1 MLVNQAVK
9 IAVVAFVSTKRDM
22 GIQAQNRV
30 RRRGQAGVIPEE
42 IAIFGKIHRPKAIV
56 SSLEEHWMASQ
67 SGTPNTAIVGLQ
79 WGDEGKGK
87 FVDVLAA
94 EHDVV
99 VRFNGGANAG
109 HTIVVE
115 GEKLALHLMPSA
127 VLNPN
132 CELVIA
138 NGTVIDPDILVK
150 EIELVESRG
159 LSLEGRFHVSSRAHV
174 VLPWHS
180 LLDGA
185 AEARL
190 SDRGE
195 AIGTTKRGI
204 GPAYADKIGRSMA
217 IRMGDLLD
225 EAYLRTHL
233 EKIAPLRLE
242 ELKVAGNDSTIDT
255 EALLADL
262 TTLGERLRPYLTDT
276 TWLLHDRVNEKRSLL
291 FEGANACLLDVDHG
305 TYPFVTSSNASAL
318 GISPGTGLP
327 AKTLGRVVGVVKA
340 YSTRVGGGPF
350 PTELDDATG
359 DRIRDRGRE
368 YGTTTGRP
376 RRCGWIDLVALRYAA
391 MVCGA
396 DSLAITLLDVLSGF
410 DEIRLCTN
418 YKTASG
424 EILDRFPPDA
434 RLLEECTPVYESH
447 PGWAEEIDQCK
458 SISELPPACQS
469 YLKSLQSH
477 LGVPIE
483 FISVGP
489 DRRQTMRCPQ
499 KQSCRDDSC
508 CVPGPLENA

>member
-1 MLVNQAVK
+1 
-9 IAVVAFVSTKRDM
+9 
-22 GIQAQNRV
+22 
-30 RRRGQAGVIPEE
+30 
-42 IAIFGKIHRPKAIV
+42 
-56 SSLEEHWMASQ
+56 MAPQ

-127 VLNPN
+127 VLNPD

-138 NGTVIDPDILVK
+138 NGTVIDPAILVE
-150 EIELVESRG
+150 EIDLVESRG
-159 LSLEGRFHVSSRAHV
+159 LSLQGRFHISSRAHV

-217 IRMGDLLD
+217 VRMGDLVD
-225 EAYLRTHL
+225 EAYLRSHL
-233 EKIAPLRLE
+233 DKIAPLRQE
-242 ELKVAGNDSTIDT
+242 EMKIAGNDTHIDT
-255 EALLADL
+255 DALLSDL
-262 TTLGERLRPYLTDT
+262 LAHGQRLQPYITDT
-276 TWLLHDRVNEKRSLL
+276 TWLLHDRVNDNRSLL

-305 TYPFVTSSNASAL
+305 TYPYVTSSNASAL

-327 AKTLGRVVGVVKA
+327 AKSLGRVVGVVKA

-350 PTELDDATG
+350 PTELDNDIG

-396 DSLAITLLDVLSGF
+396 DSLTITLLDVLSGF
-410 DEIRLCTN
+410 DELKLCTG
-418 YKTASG
+418 YQTVSG
-424 EILDRFPPDA
+424 QTIDRFPPDA
-434 RLLEECTPVYESH
+434 RALEGCTPIYESH
-447 PGWAEEIDQCK
+447 PGWSEEIDTCR
-458 SISELPPACQS
+458 SISDLPSACQS
-469 YLKSLQSH
+469 YLESLQRH
-477 LGVPIE
+477 IGIPIQ
-483 FISVGP
+483 FVSVGP
-489 DRRQTMRCPQ
+489 DRRQTIRWTEPA
-499 KQSCRDDSC
+499 SCSRESC
-508 CVPGPLENA
+508 CVRG

>member
-1 MLVNQAVK
+1 
-9 IAVVAFVSTKRDM
+9 
-22 GIQAQNRV
+22 
-30 RRRGQAGVIPEE
+30 
-42 IAIFGKIHRPKAIV
+42 
-56 SSLEEHWMASQ
+56 MASEP
-67 SGTPNTAIVGLQ
+67 GIPNTAIVGLQ

-115 GEKLALHLMPSA
+115 GERLALHLMPSA

-138 NGTVIDPDILVK
+138 NGTVIDPSILVE

-159 LSLEGRFHVSSRAHV
+159 LSLEGRLHVSSRAHV

-190 SDRGE
+190 SDRGD

-217 IRMGDLLD
+217 IRIGDLLD
-225 EAYLRTHL
+225 EVHL
-233 EKIAPLRLE
+233 EAHLDKIAPLRLE
-242 ELKVAGNDSTIDT
+242 ELKIAGNDTNIDT
-255 EALLADL
+255 KELLSKL
-262 TTLGERLRPYLTDT
+262 TRLGQILKPYITDT
-276 TWLLHDRVNEKRSLL
+276 TWLLHDRVSEKRSIL

-305 TYPFVTSSNASAL
+305 TYPYVTSSNASAL

-350 PTELDDATG
+350 PTELDDAIG
-359 DRIRDRGRE
+359 DQIRDRGRE

-376 RRCGWIDLVALRYAA
+376 RRCGWIDMVALRYAA

-410 DEIRLCTN
+410 DEIKLCTA
-418 YKTASG
+418 YKAHSG

-434 RLLEECTPVYESH
+434 RLLEGCTPVYESH
-447 PGWAEEIDQCK
+447 QGWREEIDTCE
-458 SISELPPACQS
+458 SISALPAACQA
-469 YLKSLQSH
+469 YLEAIQSH

-483 FISVGP
+483 FVSVGP
-489 DRRQTMRCPQ
+489 DRRQTMRCAVGTCHTNP
-499 KQSCRDDSC
+499 KG
-508 CVPGPLENA
+508 VPWPLENA

>member
-1 MLVNQAVK
+1 
-9 IAVVAFVSTKRDM
+9 
-22 GIQAQNRV
+22 
-30 RRRGQAGVIPEE
+30 
-42 IAIFGKIHRPKAIV
+42 
-56 SSLEEHWMASQ
+56 MASQ
-67 SGTPNTAIVGLQ
+67 SGVPNTAIVGLQ

-127 VLNPN
+127 VLNPD

-138 NGTVIDPDILVK
+138 NGTVIDPSILVK
-150 EIELVESRG
+150 EIELVEARG
-159 LSLEGRFHVSSRAHV
+159 LSLEGRLHVSSRAHV

-217 IRMGDLLD
+217 VRMGDLLD
-225 EAYLRTHL
+225 EPYLKAHL
-233 EKIAPLRLE
+233 GKMAPLRLE
-242 ELKVAGNDSTIDT
+242 ELKVAGNDSAIDIDT
-255 EALLADL
+255 LLSDL
-262 TTLGERLRPYLTDT
+262 LRLGERLRPYITDT
-276 TWLLHDRVNEKRSLL
+276 TWLLHDRVNENRSLL

-305 TYPFVTSSNASAL
+305 TYPYVTSSNASAL

-327 AKTLGRVVGVVKA
+327 AKSLGRVVGVVKA

-350 PTELDDATG
+350 PTELDDAIG
-359 DRIRDRGRE
+359 NRIRDRGHE

-410 DEIRLCTN
+410 DVIKLCTG
-418 YKTASG
+418 YRTASG
-424 EILDRFPPDA
+424 EVLDRFPPDA
-434 RLLEECTPVYESH
+434 RLLKECIPVYESH
-447 PGWAEEIDQCK
+447 PGWAEEIDQCQ
-458 SISELPPACQS
+458 SISDLPEACQS
-469 YLKSLQSH
+469 YLHSLESH

-483 FISVGP
+483 FVSVGP
-489 DRRQTMRCPQ
+489 DRRQTMRCNLQPN
-499 KQSCRDDSC
+499 SDEDSC
-508 CVPGPLENA
+508 CHPGSLENA

>member
-1 MLVNQAVK
+1 
-9 IAVVAFVSTKRDM
+9 
-22 GIQAQNRV
+22 
-30 RRRGQAGVIPEE
+30 
-42 IAIFGKIHRPKAIV
+42 
-56 SSLEEHWMASQ
+56 MAPQ

-138 NGTVIDPDILVK
+138 NGTVIDPSILVR
-150 EIELVESRG
+150 EIEIVESRG
-159 LSLEGRFHVSSRAHV
+159 LSLHGRLHVSSRAHV

-217 IRMGDLLD
+217 VRMGDLLD
-225 EAYLRTHL
+225 ESYLRSHL
-233 EKIAPLRLE
+233 TQIAPLRQE
-242 ELKVAGNDSTIDT
+242 ELRTAGNDSHIDT
-255 EALLADL
+255 DVLIDDLLA
-262 TTLGERLRPYLTDT
+262 LGKRLRPFITDT
-276 TWLLHDRVNEKRSLL
+276 TWLLHDRVHANRSML

-305 TYPFVTSSNASAL
+305 TYPYVTSSNASAL

-327 AKTLGRVVGVVKA
+327 AKSLGRVVGVVKA

-350 PTELDDATG
+350 PTELSNHIG

-396 DSLAITLLDVLSGF
+396 DSLAVTLLDVLSGF
-410 DEIRLCTN
+410 DELKLCTG
-418 YKTASG
+418 YKTRSG
-424 EILDRFPPDA
+424 TVIDRFPPDS
-434 RLLEECTPVYESH
+434 RSLEGCSPVYETH
-447 PGWAEEIDQCK
+447 AGWSEEIDTCRSLSDLPAACK
-458 SISELPPACQS
+458 S
-469 YLKSLQSH
+469 YLDSLQRH
-477 LGVPIE
+477 IGIPIE
-483 FISVGP
+483 FVSVGP
-489 DRRQTMRCPQ
+489 DRLQTIRWAEHT
-499 KQSCRDDSC
+499 SCSEESC
-508 CVPGPLENA
+508 CIQG

>member
-1 MLVNQAVK
+1 
-9 IAVVAFVSTKRDM
+9 
-22 GIQAQNRV
+22 
-30 RRRGQAGVIPEE
+30 
-42 IAIFGKIHRPKAIV
+42 
-56 SSLEEHWMASQ
+56 MASQ

-138 NGTVIDPDILVK
+138 NGTVIDPNILVK
-150 EIELVESRG
+150 EIDLVEARG

-217 IRMGDLLD
+217 VRMGDLLD
-225 EAYLRTHL
+225 AEYLKAHL

-242 ELKVAGNDSTIDT
+242 ELKVAGNDSAIDT

-262 TTLGERLRPYLTDT
+262 LALGERLRPYITDT
-276 TWLLHDRVNEKRSLL
+276 TWLLHDRVQENRSLL

-305 TYPFVTSSNASAL
+305 TFPYVTSSNASAL

-327 AKTLGRVVGVVKA
+327 AKSLGRVVGVVKA

-350 PTELDDATG
+350 PTELNDAIG
-359 DRIRDRGRE
+359 DRIRDRGHE

-410 DEIRLCTN
+410 DEIKLCTA

-424 EILDRFPPDA
+424 DIVDRFPPDA
-434 RLLEECTPVYESH
+434 RLLEGCTPVYESH
-447 PGWAEEIDQCK
+447 AGWAEEIDQCQ

-469 YLKSLQSH
+469 YLQSLQTH

-483 FISVGP
+483 FVSVGP
-489 DRRQTMRCPQ
+489 DRRQTMRCIV
-499 KQSCRDDSC
+499 KQACGEEC
-508 CVPGPLENA
+508 GCVPGSLENA